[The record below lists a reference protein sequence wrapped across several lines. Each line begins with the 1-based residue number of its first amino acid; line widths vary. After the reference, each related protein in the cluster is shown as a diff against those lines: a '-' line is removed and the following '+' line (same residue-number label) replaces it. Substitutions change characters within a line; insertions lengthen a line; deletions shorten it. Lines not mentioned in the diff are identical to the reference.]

1 MTRRF
6 GPLLLAFVL
15 TIGLLAPPVTA
26 QQPDPGAALFRE
38 AYQIL
43 RDDALA
49 QPTLDTLLQGADAG
63 LRQFLRERGQNPTL
77 LGTLSLTGDER
88 VDLSAV
94 LSRIDQAHAATDA
107 TRIQAVYAA
116 IAGMVAALRDPNS
129 AFFQPDAFA
138 QFVRRTRGDDFV
150 GIGIVIEDRGGQTV
164 ITDVLD
170 NSPASESGL
179 RDGDVILA
187 VDGVSVAGM
196 ALEQVSQMIR
206 GTEGT
211 SVTLSIQRAGAFDP
225 LSITLTRRR
234 IQSRVVTTRLLP
246 SGMGYLRLTQFIR
259 GADAM
264 VAEGL
269 RTLLD
274 QDVRGII
281 LDLRGNPGGLLD
293 VSVNIASHFLQQG
306 DVVTLDTGRGPPTAY
321 AVRPR
326 LPKYAGPL
334 VVLVDR
340 GSASASEVVAGALQ
354 DAGIKLVGVR
364 TYGKATV
371 QAVYQL
377 RDGSGLRV
385 TVSRYLTPSGR
396 DIDGRGLS
404 PDIEVSSGGVPI
416 GSPED
421 APLNRAVA
429 MLQQS
434 AGQPSPVTAHP
445 LPVMPEDA
453 LPVGVG
459 P

>member
-1 MTRRF
+1 MTRRV

-15 TIGLLAPPVTA
+15 TIGLLAPPAVA
-26 QQPDPGAALFRE
+26 QQADPVAALFRE

-43 RDDALA
+43 RDSALA
-49 QPTLDTLLQGADAG
+49 QPTSDTLLQGADAG
-63 LRQFLRERGQNPTL
+63 LRQLLRERGQSPTL
-77 LGTLSLTGDER
+77 LGTFSLTGDER
-88 VDLSAV
+88 VDLSAM

-138 QFVRRTRGDDFV
+138 QFMRRTRGDDFV

-179 RDGDVILA
+179 RGGDVILA
-187 VDGVSVAGM
+187 VDGVSTAGM

-211 SVTLSIQRAGAFDP
+211 PVTLAIQRPGIFDP

-234 IQSRVVTTRLLP
+234 IQSRVVITRLLP
-246 SGMGYLRLTQFIR
+246 SGMGYLRLMQFIR

-269 RTLLD
+269 RTLLE

-306 DVVTLDTGRGPPTAY
+306 DVVTLDTGRGLPTAY

-326 LPKYAGPL
+326 APKYAGPL

-354 DAGIKLVGVR
+354 DAGIRLVGVR

-434 AGQPSPVTAHP
+434 AGQPSPVITRPA
-445 LPVMPEDA
+445 PVMVDDA